1 MPTDP
6 RLNSLVGYVQQSLV
20 GDAQS
25 AAVAM
30 LRQENNDLR
39 QRVAAL
45 ERAATIQVGAGA
57 PTQAS
62 RDGTP
67 YADQTNLRLY
77 VRMNGAWRWI
87 GPFT

>member
-6 RLNSLVGYVQQSLV
+6 RLNSLVGYVQQSLTA
-20 GDAQS
+20 DAQS

-30 LRQENNDLR
+30 LRQDLADVR
-39 QRVAAL
+39 QRLSAE
-45 ERAATIQVGAGA
+45 ERAATIQVGSGA

-77 VRMNGAWRWI
+77 VRMNGAWRFI
-87 GPFT
+87 GPFS